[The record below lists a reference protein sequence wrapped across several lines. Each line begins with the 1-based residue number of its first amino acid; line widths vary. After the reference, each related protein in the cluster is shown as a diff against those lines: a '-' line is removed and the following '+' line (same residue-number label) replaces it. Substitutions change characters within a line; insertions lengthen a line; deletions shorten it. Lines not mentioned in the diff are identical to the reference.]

1 MTALKGI
8 VVVERAGRLAAA
20 IGATLLSEL
29 GATVLRVEDP
39 ALPAPPEPDGWRRHP
54 LVLAGKT
61 RIKLSHDAEEA
72 QSQWR
77 EIVARTDVLIQS
89 PPLPPTDATP
99 PGLIRCDVSSFGAAG
114 ADGLPDDAGEAI
126 LQAIGGMMSTTGAE
140 NGPPEF
146 IGAPLVEFF
155 TGVNCAAAVAAALR
169 IREAG
174 GPAQRIDLSALD
186 ASVALTGAYIGHM
199 QLGKAHDVRAGS
211 RHPLCCPWNAYR
223 TSDGW
228 VLMCS
233 STEPHWRRITKLIGR
248 MELAENPDFVD
259 TNARQA
265 NHAAV
270 DAAIEA
276 WTVGRTTDEA
286 VAAFEGADIPV
297 GPILTIPELLAAP
310 DAPPVRQIALPNGR
324 TQICPAPLVVM
335 SRTPSRAAD
344 RVTPSKTDIAPILAP
359 LGRKAPAQPGSNAAL
374 PLAGLRVI
382 EIGVFTAGP
391 LGTRYLADL
400 GAEVIKVEQTGGET
414 GRKWTPNFG
423 GVSGY
428 FATYNA
434 GKRSIILDLTQKE
447 DQEALERLVA
457 SADVLLQNLKAGAL
471 ERMGF
476 GPEDTLKRHPRLI
489 YVSVSGYGSK
499 GAKSPALDTVVQA
512 RSGLMSLI
520 HAPDAPIKAGAS
532 VADLL
537 ASHISPLGVLA
548 ALRHRDATGEG
559 QHIDVSMRDALAWTT
574 QLSWPDGA
582 PSLPESSRI
591 ACSDGWVVTQGPEAA
606 ALAALP
612 GATPRDLICA
622 DAVARLRE
630 AGLVATRVLELDE
643 LFKLPLCR
651 ARELFLEAASPGGVP
666 APVLAT
672 PYGLTLTRLR
682 PGPSIPGPG
691 ADNVLLTSA
700 S

>member
-1 MTALKGI
+1 MAALKGI

-20 IGATLLSEL
+20 IGASLLGEL
-29 GATVLRVEDP
+29 GATVLRVEHP
-39 ALPAPPEPDGWRRHP
+39 ALRAPREPESWRRHP
-54 LVLAGKT
+54 LALAGKT
-61 RIKLSHDAEEA
+61 RIRLSQDEAEGAA
-72 QSQWR
+72 QWQ
-77 EIVARTDVLIQS
+77 EILARADVLIQS
-89 PPLPPTDATP
+89 PPLSYADDTP
-99 PGLIRCDVSSFGAAG
+99 AHLIRCDVSAFGNAG
-114 ADGLPDDAGEAI
+114 MDGLPDDAGEAI

-169 IREAG
+169 VREQG
-174 GPAQRIDLSALD
+174 GPPQRIDLSALD
-186 ASVALTGAYIGHM
+186 SSVALTGAFIGHM

-223 TSDGW
+223 TQDGW

-233 STEPHWRRITKLIGR
+233 STEPHWRRIAELIGR
-248 MELAENPDFVD
+248 PELTQHPDFID

-265 NHAAV
+265 NHVAV

-276 WTVGRTTDEA
+276 WTRGRTTDEA
-286 VAAFEGADIPV
+286 VAAFDAVDIPV
-297 GPILTIPELLAAP
+297 GPILTIPELLAAA

-324 TQICPAPLVVM
+324 TQTCPGPLLDM

-359 LGRKAPAQPGSNAAL
+359 LSRRKPAPSAATAAL

-382 EIGVFTAGP
+382 EVGVFTAGP

-414 GRKWTPNFG
+414 GRKWAPNFG

-434 GKRSIILDLTQKE
+434 GKRSIILDLAKKE
-447 DQEALERLVA
+447 DQAELERLVA

-471 ERMGF
+471 DRMGF

-520 HAPDAPIKAGAS
+520 DAPDAPIKAGAS

-559 QHIDVSMRDALAWTT
+559 QHIDISMRDALAWTT

-582 PSLPESSRI
+582 PALPDSCRI
-591 ACSDGWVVTQGPEAA
+591 ACADGWVVAEGPEAP
-606 ALAALP
+606 ALAALD
-612 GATPRDLICA
+612 GAAGSVSCET
-622 DAVARLRE
+622 AVARLRQ
-630 AGLVATRVLELDE
+630 AGLTATRVLELDE
-643 LFKLPLCR
+643 LFHLPLCR
-651 ARELFLEAASPGGVP
+651 ARKLFLEADSPAGVP

-672 PYGLTLTRLR
+672 PYRLSLTPLR
-682 PGPSIPGPG
+682 PGQKIPGPG
-691 ADNVLLTSA
+691 ADNGLLTIA
-700 S
+700 P

>member
-8 VVVERAGRLAAA
+8 VVVERSGRLAAA
-20 IGATLLSEL
+20 IGATLLGEL
-29 GATVLRVEDP
+29 GATVLRVQDP
-39 ALPAPPEPDGWRRHP
+39 ALTRPPEPDGWRRHP
-54 LVLAGKT
+54 LALAGKT
-61 RIKLSHDAEEA
+61 RLKLSHDPDEA
-72 QSQWR
+72 QAQWR
-77 EIVARTDVLIQS
+77 EILARADVLIQS
-89 PPLPPTDATP
+89 PPIPPAEAAP
-99 PGLIRCDVSSFGAAG
+99 SRLIRCDVSAFGSTG
-114 ADGLPDDAGEAI
+114 ADGLPDDAGEPI

-155 TGVNCAAAVAAALR
+155 TGVNCAASITAALR

-223 TSDGW
+223 TQDGW

-233 STEPHWRRITKLIGR
+233 STEPHWRRIADLIGR
-248 MELAENPDFVD
+248 PELKEHPDFVD

-265 NHAAV
+265 NHVAV

-276 WTVGRTTDEA
+276 WTQGRTTDDA
-286 VAAFEGADIPV
+286 VAAFDDAGIPV

-324 TQICPAPLVVM
+324 TQICPAPLIVM
-335 SRTPSRAAD
+335 SRTPSHAAD
-344 RVTPSKTDIAPILAP
+344 RVTPSKTDLERILAP
-359 LGRKAPAQPGSNAAL
+359 LPKKAPAQADGSAAL
-374 PLAGLRVI
+374 PLAGIRVI
-382 EIGVFTAGP
+382 EVGVFTAGP

-400 GAEVIKVEQTGGET
+400 GAEVIKVEQAGGEN

-434 GKRSIILDLTQKE
+434 GKRSITLDLTKAE
-447 DQEALERLVA
+447 DQAALERLVA
-457 SADVLLQNLKAGAL
+457 SADVLLQNLKAGAM

-476 GPEDTLKRHPRLI
+476 GPEDTLARHPRLI

-559 QHIDVSMRDALAWTT
+559 QHIDISMRDALAWTT

-582 PSLPESSRI
+582 PSLPESSRL
-591 ACSDGWVVTQGPEAA
+591 ACTDGWVVAQGPEAA
-606 ALAALP
+606 ALAALD
-612 GATPRDLICA
+612 GATPSDLTCA
-622 DAVARLRE
+622 DAVARLRQ

-643 LFKLPLCR
+643 LFQLPICR
-651 ARELFLEAASPGGVP
+651 ARELFLEAASPAGVP

-672 PYGLTLTRLR
+672 PYRLTLTPLR
-682 PGPSIPGPG
+682 PGASIPGPG
-691 ADNVLLTSA
+691 ADNVLLTA
-700 S
+700 AP

>member
-1 MTALKGI
+1 MTSLKGI

-54 LVLAGKT
+54 LALAGKT
-61 RIKLSHDAEEA
+61 RLKLSHDPEEA
-72 QSQWR
+72 AGQWQ
-77 EIVARTDVLIQS
+77 EILSRADVLIQS
-89 PPLPPTDATP
+89 PPLPPAAGVVRPPSSEDGRAATRVPAADGTP
-99 PGLIRCDVSSFGAAG
+99 PGLIRCDVSAFGAAG
-114 ADGLPDDAGEAI
+114 AEGLPDDAGEAI

-155 TGVNCAAAVAAALR
+155 TGVNCATSVVAALR

-223 TSDGW
+223 TQDGW

-233 STEPHWRRITKLIGR
+233 STEPHWRRIADLIGR
-248 MELAENPDFVD
+248 PELKEDPDFID

-265 NHAAV
+265 NHGAV

-276 WTVGRTTDEA
+276 WTQGRTTDDA
-286 VAAFEGADIPV
+286 VAAFEDAGIPV

-335 SRTPSRAAD
+335 SGTPSRAAD
-344 RVTPSKTDIAPILAP
+344 RVTPSKTDIKPILAP
-359 LGRKAPAQPGSNAAL
+359 LPKKAAAQPGNNTAL
-374 PLAGLRVI
+374 PLAGIRVI

-434 GKRSIILDLTQKE
+434 GKRSIILDLTKPE
-447 DQEALERLVA
+447 DQAALERLVA

-476 GPEDTLKRHPRLI
+476 GPEDTLARHPKLI

-520 HAPDAPIKAGAS
+520 HAPAMPDQGRRFGRRPAGLSHLAARRAGGAAPSRRNRRRPAYRRLDARRPCLDDTALLARRRAVAAGKQPPRVFRRLGRGAGPGSAGA
-532 VADLL
+532 
-537 ASHISPLGVLA
+537 G
-548 ALRHRDATGEG
+548 
-559 QHIDVSMRDALAWTT
+559 
-574 QLSWPDGA
+574 GA
-582 PSLPESSRI
+582 GR
-591 ACSDGWVVTQGPEAA
+591 
-606 ALAALP
+606 
-612 GATPRDLICA
+612 R
-622 DAVARLRE
+622 DAVA
-630 AGLVATRVLELDE
+630 T
-643 LFKLPLCR
+643 
-651 ARELFLEAASPGGVP
+651 
-666 APVLAT
+666 
-672 PYGLTLTRLR
+672 
-682 PGPSIPGPG
+682 
-691 ADNVLLTSA
+691 
-700 S
+700 